1 MVAPVYKD
9 TVVRV
14 PTCRTS
20 VFKEKWEKLE
30 GTFTLSD
37 MPERVVLYFEG
48 PSSGVDLLI
57 KSVVVFSTT
66 CSKFRVSCVY
76 NIFSFIY
83 LNRRILINT
92 ESVKCGVYLEHMV
105 KFWLP
110 LLLNIL
116 VLYHFLFVN
125 VLTL

>member
-1 MVAPVYKD
+1 MTQQLATCSSPGTGVLFLFVVAPVYKN

-30 GTFTLSD
+30 GTFSLSD

-48 PSSGVDLLI
+48 PSAGVDLLI
-57 KSVVVFSTT
+57 KSVIVFSTT

-76 NIFSFIY
+76 TTFSFI
-83 LNRRILINT
+83 
-92 ESVKCGVYLEHMV
+92 
-105 KFWLP
+105 
-110 LLLNIL
+110 
-116 VLYHFLFVN
+116 
-125 VLTL
+125 